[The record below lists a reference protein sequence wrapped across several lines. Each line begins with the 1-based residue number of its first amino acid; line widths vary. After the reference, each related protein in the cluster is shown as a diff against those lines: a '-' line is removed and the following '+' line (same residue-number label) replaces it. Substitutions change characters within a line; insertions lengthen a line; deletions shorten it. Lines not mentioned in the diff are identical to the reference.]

1 MLTENTVNK
10 LNEMRLSTMVLAAGR
25 IATTAAAN
33 IAKNRRSENQK
44 HE

>member
-1 MLTENTVNK
+1 MIANK
-10 LNEMRLSTMVLAAGR
+10 LKPGDEIRVVAPLLAAGR

-33 IAKNRRSENQK
+33 IAKNRRSENPK